1 MGNGIDNYGQKP
13 PKTKS
18 VLQADNFHG
27 TGPYCKLKDWLNEH
41 AESFGFYEVY
51 TNNENRKGFEYEP
64 WHFTYAPVS
73 IPMLEAY
80 KKLDVKKI
88 LEEENLLGSEY
99 FTTQFIDKYRMQNIL
114 DINPKLL

>member
-1 MGNGIDNYGQKP
+1 
-13 PKTKS
+13 
-18 VLQADNFHG
+18 
-27 TGPYCKLKDWLNEH
+27 
-41 AESFGFYEVY
+41 
-51 TNNENRKGFEYEP
+51 
-64 WHFTYAPVS
+64 
-73 IPMLEAY
+73 MLEAY